1 MKTPLSSSLFFL
13 TCSLF
18 ASAEF
23 RRSSVFE
30 TTNRQDG
37 DKIILTAHGMG
48 IDDVNRVVIPVHDGR
63 IPPLPCVT
71 SNAGTH
77 PHGSTF
83 TKNNFHYTCNNGTA
97 EVVACLADDGSVIQL
112 GRTFVRGGMKHYC
125 SVLGDNV
132 TYKQESMCYENGM
145 HYNVGDSFRNGS
157 FKLTCREQGVYVE
170 GCYMQN
176 SFNDLLMAGESRIE
190 NGKRHEC
197 EIIGPGKVRY
207 VVKMLGCMHE
217 GQQYSTGQMWTHQHV
232 RYQCKNDGTLLV
244 LGCIDEDLFI
254 ELGRDLLMNG
264 AAHRC
269 YQVNTTVFYHKFACE
284 RSSLAEC
291 VSQSMQRRFRRHPEQ
306 RG

>member
-1 MKTPLSSSLFFL
+1 MKSFLLLLLVPLVSS
-13 TCSLF
+13 
-18 ASAEF
+18 EF
-23 RRSSVFE
+23 RSSFFE
-30 TTNRQDG
+30 TSNRQEG

-48 IDDVNRVVIPVHDGR
+48 IDDVNRVVIPVSNGR

-112 GRTFVRGGMKHYC
+112 GRTFVRSGMKHYC

-157 FKLTCREQGVYVE
+157 FKLTCREQGLYVE

-176 SFNDLLMAGESRIE
+176 SFNDVLMGGESRIE

-244 LGCIDEDLFI
+244 LGCIDEGLFI

-264 AAHRC
+264 MAHRC
-269 YQVNTTVFYHKFACE
+269 YQVDTTVFYHKFACE
-284 RSSLAEC
+284 RSSLSQCVAENA
-291 VSQSMQRRFRRHPEQ
+291 QRRFRRHQ
-306 RG
+306 RA